1 MKLVFVTFLV
11 ACYAATGAIEVFTAG
26 GNFRQNKNEILN
38 SHKFKPSRQN
48 VKSALPDL
56 LTLSSELGLKAFYL
70 LVHRAGLDAMLRGK
84 GYWTVFAPTSSAFD
98 RLPQNI
104 KASLQDPE
112 VLNRILLYHIVPKVL
127 KSDSLQNNKVIT
139 TANNR
144 TVRANVYQNQE
155 AGQDKVTAI
164 NGSPVYKEDQLAEN
178 GVLHVVDKVLF
189 PLTTGTALQYLTQHM
204 AMYSQTLKLLE
215 AAGVENTLND
225 TTAHTFMVPTN
236 AALEKLD
243 PAQLRH
249 LMNDSGTA
257 SQIMKRHILQDVIFY
272 VGFYDNEKVKTL
284 GDNSEELT
292 VLVGPG
298 VWKKVYLRKP
308 RHFLR
313 SNLAVDDM
321 VFVACLIPLEICLLF
336 SQDSRNDHLFCW
348 LQLMVAYPTT
358 ASMFGTYL
366 MMALELYY
374 FICKPLHYRAKV
386 TTKRVII
393 GIFAVRTFALVFGVG
408 PELLERLQNS
418 SDTLRCTPEPI
429 GSTSV
434 AAIFLSIIQAGI
446 VLSVLVIFI
455 LYSFIFKEARKQQ
468 QRDEHRNLWL
478 CQTKAFNVMAPH
490 ITVLAVSVASLIVM
504 VVSIRAFFT
513 QNKKASDSL
522 LITVKVSKL
531 LYQTVSSMVN
541 PIVYS
546 FRQPEFR
553 RALRELFGRPANAP
567 VAMAPAPIQRTQD
580 IQMPISSVNDP
591 GQWVSDQD
599 STSAPPPS
607 DESGQHGEEPPPSPS
622 QTQIKLTET
631 NVQHTQPSTCPRQR
645 PGRTST
651 PSRTQQSRPTLK
663 EKQSEQTVFPEHCGQ
678 RAVFIVQADLHPSPP
693 SPPECSDPH
702 KYGMSN
708 GSTPSSEVRMSNGF
722 TPSSEV
728 RMSNG
733 STPSSEVRMSNGFT
747 PSSEVRMS
755 NGFTPSSEVRMSNGS
770 TPSSEVRMSNV
781 STPSSE
787 VRMSNGS
794 TPSSEVRMSNR
805 STPSTEIRTDVDAI
819 SLSDDQ
825 VTTKNPKQQLKSA
838 WLENNYIEIIYQL

>member
-1 MKLVFVTFLV
+1 MAEQAMGFSANMHHMYRDLSVSSLSRGLQTAYLVISLVVSLGCSSLLVFL
-11 ACYAATGAIEVFTAG
+11 
-26 GNFRQNKNEILN
+26 
-38 SHKFKPSRQN
+38 
-48 VKSALPDL
+48 
-56 LTLSSELGLKAFYL
+56 
-70 LVHRAGLDAMLRGK
+70 
-84 GYWTVFAPTSSAFD
+84 
-98 RLPQNI
+98 
-104 KASLQDPE
+104 
-112 VLNRILLYHIVPKVL
+112 
-127 KSDSLQNNKVIT
+127 
-139 TANNR
+139 
-144 TVRANVYQNQE
+144 
-155 AGQDKVTAI
+155 
-164 NGSPVYKEDQLAEN
+164 
-178 GVLHVVDKVLF
+178 
-189 PLTTGTALQYLTQHM
+189 
-204 AMYSQTLKLLE
+204 
-215 AAGVENTLND
+215 
-225 TTAHTFMVPTN
+225 
-236 AALEKLD
+236 
-243 PAQLRH
+243 
-249 LMNDSGTA
+249 
-257 SQIMKRHILQDVIFY
+257 
-272 VGFYDNEKVKTL
+272 
-284 GDNSEELT
+284 
-292 VLVGPG
+292 